1 MTAYFGNDG
10 SVSADDGL
18 VCGEVDSARITL
30 ASGQNLQ
37 RGALLGKITAS
48 GKYILSLSAAND
60 GSQTPAVVLAE
71 DCDASAADKVT
82 VAYFRGRF
90 DAGAMTF
97 GTGQTVANTRE
108 ALRDVGVFI
117 HDSIR

>member
-1 MTAYFGNDG
+1 MTAFFGDAG
-10 SVSADDGL
+10 SISADDGL
-18 VCGEVDSARITL
+18 VCGEVDSARVTL
-30 ASGQNLQ
+30 LSGQNLK

-48 GKYILSLSAAND
+48 GKYTLSLSASSD
-60 GSQTPAVVLAE
+60 GSQTATAVLAE
-71 DCDASAADKVT
+71 DCDASGGDKLAV
-82 VAYFRGRF
+82 VYLRGRF

-108 ALRDVGVFI
+108 PLRDYGIFI